1 MAVPAYNRNENR
13 LEVLNKLDEIQNR
26 IARICIS
33 HPLFATNQNYNLL
46 KDNLLQASIDLS
58 TQISYANSLS
68 LKNKQS
74 TKMRLEAQY
83 EGRKYMYRLIIVLQM
98 ILRLEDCINT
108 EAFEDVLAIINGE
121 FKTIFYGWT
130 AKTLQV
136 VKSSNSIDSKSI
148 NGIEQDEIDDCASKL
163 LAQVIDDNE

>member
-1 MAVPAYNRNENR
+1 
-13 LEVLNKLDEIQNR
+13 
-26 IARICIS
+26 
-33 HPLFATNQNYNLL
+33 
-46 KDNLLQASIDLS
+46 
-58 TQISYANSLS
+58 
-68 LKNKQS
+68 
-74 TKMRLEAQY
+74 MRLEAQY
-83 EGRKYMYRLIIVLQM
+83 EGRKYMYKLIIVLQM